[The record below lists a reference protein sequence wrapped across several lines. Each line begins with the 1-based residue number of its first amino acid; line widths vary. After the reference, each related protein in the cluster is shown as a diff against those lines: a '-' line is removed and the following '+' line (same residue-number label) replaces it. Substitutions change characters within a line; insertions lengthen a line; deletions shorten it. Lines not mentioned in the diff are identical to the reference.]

1 VAAFLTWLLPGL
13 GHVYIGDR
21 ARGIIFMTVIAITFW
36 GGVAIG
42 GVKSTVLPAERQ
54 AWFMAQVCT
63 GAHTAAVLA
72 LASRIPDYKPYEHS
86 PYVAYAPAADI
97 AVVYTGVAGLL
108 NILVIFDVLGRGRTA
123 EGGSARR
130 APPPKGGT

>member
-13 GHVYIGDR
+13 GHIYIGHK
-21 ARGIIFMTVIAITFW
+21 ARGIIFMTVIAVTFW

-42 GVKSTVLPAERQ
+42 GVKSTVLPKERQ
-54 AWFMAQVCT
+54 AWFIAQVCN

-72 LASRIPDYKPYEHS
+72 LATRVPDYKRWEHS

-108 NILVIFDVLGRGRTA
+108 NVLVIFDVLGRGRATGDEIA
-123 EGGSARR
+123 KR
-130 APPPKGGT
+130 APPAKGGT